1 MSGIQLSLKT
11 SEDLSVKFTLPF
23 YVFRFQIESVFNMP
37 YLDGVLSVKYPE
49 GNKMH
54 IY

>member
-1 MSGIQLSLKT
+1 MSNIQSSLKT
-11 SEDLSVKFTLPF
+11 SEDLSVTLPP
-23 YVFRFQIESVFNMP
+23 YVFCFQIASVFNMP
-37 YLDGVLSVKYPE
+37 YLDGVFSVKYAE